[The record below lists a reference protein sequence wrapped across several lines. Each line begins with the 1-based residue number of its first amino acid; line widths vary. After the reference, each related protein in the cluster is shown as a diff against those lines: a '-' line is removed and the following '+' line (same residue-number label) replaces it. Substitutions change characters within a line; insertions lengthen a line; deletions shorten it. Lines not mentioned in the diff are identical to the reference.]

1 MKGELEM
8 TRIKR
13 RGFQIWGLALA
24 IVLGSVLAVM
34 PVVAEDTEPAVAPP
48 GMLKFVGKNLIMKA
62 KGTFHDWR
70 VVESS
75 VDLDALGD
83 AFAVVEV
90 QLASVDTGIEGRDD
104 HLRNPDFFEVDTY
117 PVAIVRVHSP
127 EPIPNETNE
136 TDETEEQ
143 PRFAVQFDVN
153 LHGVEKTV
161 EGEIVLITTD
171 PIVIE
176 GELVID
182 RMAFGV
188 GPEPGFWSP
197 MVPKAEIPVR
207 FRVEL

>member
-1 MKGELEM
+1 M

-48 GMLKFVGKNLIMKA
+48 GMIKFVGKNLIMKA

-75 VDLDALGD
+75 VDLDALSD

-90 QLASVDTGIEGRDD
+90 QLASVDTGIEDRDD

-127 EPIPNETNE
+127 EPIPNET
-136 TDETEEQ
+136 EEQ

-153 LHGVEKTV
+153 LHGVERTV
-161 EGEIVLITTD
+161 EGEVVLIDSD
-171 PIVIE
+171 PIIIE

>member
-1 MKGELEM
+1 MCSSDL
-8 TRIKR
+8 
-13 RGFQIWGLALA
+13 
-24 IVLGSVLAVM
+24 
-34 PVVAEDTEPAVAPP
+34 
-48 GMLKFVGKNLIMKA
+48 FVGKNLIMKA

-75 VDLDALGD
+75 VDLDVLGD

-127 EPIPNETNE
+127 EPIPHETN
-136 TDETEEQ
+136 ETEEQ

-153 LHGVEKTV
+153 LHGVEKTI

-197 MVPKAEIPVR
+197 MVPKAQIPVR

>member
-1 MKGELEM
+1 M
-8 TRIKR
+8 TRIKM
-13 RGFQIWGLALA
+13 RGFRILSGVLAL
-24 IVLGSVLAVM
+24 VLGCVLVAV
-34 PVVAEDTEPAVAPP
+34 PVVAEDVEVAAAPP
-48 GMLKFVGKNLIMKA
+48 GTLKFVGKNLMMKA

-75 VDLDALGD
+75 VDLDAIAD

-104 HLRNPDFFEVDTY
+104 HLRNPDFFEVETY
-117 PVAIVRVHSP
+117 PVATVRLHSP
-127 EPIPNETNE
+127 EPIPDEGGK
-136 TDETEEQ
+136 TDESEESDETAAQ
-143 PRFAVQFDVN
+143 LRFAVHFDVN

-161 EGEIVLITTD
+161 LGEIVLINTN
-171 PIVIE
+171 PLVFE
-176 GELVID
+176 GEVVID

-207 FRVEL
+207 FHVEL

>member
-1 MKGELEM
+1 M

-13 RGFQIWGLALA
+13 RGFQIWGIALA

-34 PVVAEDTEPAVAPP
+34 PIVAEDTEPAVAPP

-75 VDLDALGD
+75 VDLDALGE

-90 QLASVDTGIEGRDD
+90 QLASLDTGIEGRDD

-127 EPIPNETNE
+127 EPIPDETN
-136 TDETEEQ
+136 ETEEQ

-161 EGEIVLITTD
+161 GGEIVLINAD

-182 RMAFGV
+182 RMEFGV

>member
-1 MKGELEM
+1 M
-8 TRIKR
+8 TRIKLR
-13 RGFQIWGLALA
+13 ELRIFGVTLA
-24 IVLGSVLAVM
+24 IVLGCVLAVA
-34 PVVAEDTEPAVAPP
+34 PVIAEDIESADARPA
-48 GMLKFVGKNLIMKA
+48 MIKFVGENLIMKA
-62 KGTFHDWR
+62 KGTFHEWR

-75 VDLDALGD
+75 VDLDALEE

-104 HLRNPDFFEVDTY
+104 HLRTPDFFEVDTY
-117 PVAIVRVHSP
+117 PVATVRVHSP
-127 EPIPNETNE
+127 EPIPDETNE
-136 TDETEEQ
+136 TEAE
-143 PRFAVQFDVN
+143 PRFAVRFDVN

-161 EGEIVLITTD
+161 EGEIVLIDTN
-171 PIVIE
+171 PVVIE

-182 RMAFGV
+182 RMEFGV

>member
-1 MKGELEM
+1 MKGELKM
-8 TRIKR
+8 IRIKR
-13 RGFQIWGLALA
+13 RGFQIWAIALA

-34 PVVAEDTEPAVAPP
+34 PIVAEDMEPAVAPP

-75 VDLDALGD
+75 VDLDALGE

-90 QLASVDTGIEGRDD
+90 QLASLDTGIEGRDD

-117 PVAIVRVHSP
+117 PVAFVRVHSP
-127 EPIPNETNE
+127 EPIAGETN
-136 TDETEEQ
+136 ETEEQ

-161 EGEIVLITTD
+161 GGEIVLINAD

-182 RMAFGV
+182 RMEFGV

>member
-1 MKGELEM
+1 M

-13 RGFQIWGLALA
+13 REFQFWSLALA

-34 PVVAEDTEPAVAPP
+34 PVVAGDVETADAPRA
-48 GMLKFVGKNLIMKA
+48 MLKFVGENLIMKA

-90 QLASVDTGIEGRDD
+90 QLASLDTGIERRDD

-117 PVAIVRVHSP
+117 PVATVRVHSP
-127 EPIPNETNE
+127 EPIPDETNE

-161 EGEIVLITTD
+161 EGEIVLIDSD
-171 PIVIE
+171 PIIIE

>member
-1 MKGELEM
+1 M

-13 RGFQIWGLALA
+13 RGFQIWGIALA
-24 IVLGSVLAVM
+24 TVLGSVLAVM
-34 PVVAEDTEPAVAPP
+34 PIVAEDTEPAVAPP

-75 VDLDALGD
+75 VDLDALGE

-90 QLASVDTGIEGRDD
+90 QLASLDTGIEGRDD

-127 EPIPNETNE
+127 ELIADETN
-136 TDETEEQ
+136 ETEEQ

-161 EGEIVLITTD
+161 GGEIVLINAD

-182 RMAFGV
+182 RMEFGV

>member
-1 MKGELEM
+1 M

-13 RGFQIWGLALA
+13 RGFQIWSIALA

-34 PVVAEDTEPAVAPP
+34 PIVAEDTEPAVAPP

-75 VDLDALGD
+75 VDLDALGE

-90 QLASVDTGIEGRDD
+90 QLASLDTGIEGRDD

-127 EPIPNETNE
+127 EPIPDETN
-136 TDETEEQ
+136 ETEEQ

-161 EGEIVLITTD
+161 GGEIVLINAD

-182 RMAFGV
+182 RMEFGV

>member
-1 MKGELEM
+1 M

-127 EPIPNETNE
+127 EPIPDETNE